1 MILQSLLIASLSLIV
16 LLSFCFPGA
25 AKVQNYYKDTF
36 EKGSGLQE
44 YLFICN
50 VYLYLSKIPIKKCI
64 SWWRNIRE
72 TRLKNHKYSLHDIGV
87 FIGLGNACM
96 VRVARSG
103 MKDDANPGVQ
113 SNTQQLLSSIWN
125 IYC

>member
-1 MILQSLLIASLSLIV
+1 MYLLAKKYQRN
-16 LLSFCFPGA
+16 SF
-25 AKVQNYYKDTF
+25 
-36 EKGSGLQE
+36 
-44 YLFICN
+44 
-50 VYLYLSKIPIKKCI
+50 
-64 SWWRNIRE
+64 
-72 TRLKNHKYSLHDIGV
+72 KNHKYLLHDIGV

-125 IYC
+125 VYC